1 MMMSL
6 RTIDVPILLLL
17 LMLSKGVSADNDNND
32 IVLYACGWVTNRLNA
47 IVAKQIISTNI
58 LQDSNRSV
66 VIDESITSDKDTVLA
81 FINGTSVPPLAAAL
95 EIWPGAFEKEANDDN
110 FEQLGEV
117 GLVALTGWYVPGYFV
132 EQYPEAVNWE
142 FYTRNET
149 AKLFATEETAPLG
162 RFLGIDPGKSY
173 CIIDG
178 DERLLSSDLIL
189 SSKTMPTLHLLV
201 KINTCRLGG

>member
-1 MMMSL
+1 
-6 RTIDVPILLLL
+6 LL